1 MNSNLL
7 QSSNPVSRNAQP
19 KTLERASVWSRY
31 RKVRALTE
39 SLARPL
45 SDEDQ
50 CVQAMADASPTK
62 WHLGHTSWFFET
74 VVLRQF
80 WPELPVYDEQFLYL
94 FNSYYESLGP
104 RQPRPQRGLITR
116 PSVAQVNAYRTYVDE
131 HIHEFVHR
139 CDASLW
145 PQALQA
151 IELGLNHEQQ
161 HQELILTDV
170 KYLLHQNPFATVYC
184 PEGEPFVFSPQPTSA
199 VKPEWLHFAG
209 GLHAIGHDVAHE
221 GSNFCYDNETPR
233 HSVYVYPFELAN
245 RLVTCGEYLAFIE
258 DGGYQN
264 PSHWLSEGW
273 SAVQAGNWLAPL
285 YWKQNT
291 EGHWRVFTLHGEQP
305 LDLNQPVA
313 HVSYFEAAA
322 FASWANA
329 RLPREAELEVAFG
342 EEEGGKATGLQQA
355 FGACWQWTCSSY
367 DAYPGFKPFEGAVAE
382 YNGKFMVGQL
392 VLKGSSCVTP
402 EGHSRA
408 SYRNFFPPSARWQF
422 SGIRLARDL

>member
-1 MNSNLL
+1 M
-7 QSSNPVSRNAQP
+7 
-19 KTLERASVWSRY
+19 WSRY

-39 SLARPL
+39 SLAKPL

-80 WPELPVYDEQFLYL
+80 WPEMPVYDEQFLYL

-209 GLHAIGHDVAHE
+209 GLHAIGQNVAYE

-233 HSVYVYPFELAN
+233 HSVYLYPFELAK

-264 PSHWLSEGW
+264 PAHWLSEGW

-291 EGHWRVFTLHGEQP
+291 KEKWQVFTLHGEQP

-322 FASWANA
+322 FASWAKA

-342 EEEGGKATGLQQA
+342 ELEGGKETGLQQA

>member
-1 MNSNLL
+1 M
-7 QSSNPVSRNAQP
+7 
-19 KTLERASVWSRY
+19 TLERASAWAKY
-31 RKVRALTE
+31 RKVRAWTE
-39 SLARPL
+39 YLAEPL

-80 WPELPVYDEQFLYL
+80 WPELSVYDAQFLYL

-116 PSVAQVNAYRTYVDE
+116 PSVAQVKAYRAHVDA
-131 HIHEFVHR
+131 HIQAFIQR
-139 CDASLW
+139 CDPTDWVLAF
-145 PQALQA
+145 QA

-170 KYLLHQNPFATVYC
+170 KYLLHQNPFGAVYR
-184 PEGEPFVFSPQPTSA
+184 PQAGLVALHPQPLHCASHQATQHA
-199 VKPEWLHFAG
+199 PPRWLPFAG
-209 GLHAIGHDVAHE
+209 GLHSMGYTGH
-221 GSNFCYDNETPR
+221 GFCYDNETPR
-233 HSVYVYPFELAN
+233 HSVYLYPFELAS
-245 RLVTCGEYLAFIE
+245 RLITCGEYLAFIE

-264 PSHWLSEGW
+264 PAHWLSEGW
-273 SAVQAGNWLAPL
+273 SVVQACQWLAPL
-285 YWKQNT
+285 YWKQDT
-291 EGHWRVFTLHGEQP
+291 HGCWHVFTLHGELP
-305 LDLNQPVA
+305 LDLDQPVS

-329 RLPREAELEVAFG
+329 RLPREAELEVAFS
-342 EEEGGKATGLQQA
+342 EVEGGRSSDLQQA
-355 FGACWQWTCSSY
+355 FGACWQWTSSSY

>member
-1 MNSNLL
+1 
-7 QSSNPVSRNAQP
+7 
-19 KTLERASVWSRY
+19 
-31 RKVRALTE
+31 
-39 SLARPL
+39 
-45 SDEDQ
+45 
-50 CVQAMADASPTK
+50 MADASPTK

-74 VVLRQF
+74 VVLHQF
-80 WPELPVYDEQFLYL
+80 WPELPAYDAQFLYL

-116 PSVAQVNAYRTYVDE
+116 PSVSQVNAYRAHVDA
-131 HIHEFVHR
+131 HMQEFIHR
-139 CDASLW
+139 CDPSDW

-170 KYLLHQNPFATVYC
+170 KYLLHQNPFGAVYRPQKGRVTLFPQAVQRAGEYTV
-184 PEGEPFVFSPQPTSA
+184 PQ
-199 VKPEWLHFAG
+199 WLQFEG
-209 GLHAIGHDVAHE
+209 GLHSIGHA
-221 GSNFCYDNETPR
+221 GPNFGYDNETPR
-233 HSVYVYPFELAN
+233 HSVHLYPFELASH
-245 RLVTCGEYLAFIE
+245 LVTCGEYLQFIQ

-264 PSHWLSEGW
+264 PAHWLSEGW
-273 SAVQAGNWLAPL
+273 SAVQALQWRAPL
-285 YWKQNT
+285 YWKENN
-291 EGHWRVFTLHGEQP
+291 EGQWRIFTLHGEQP
-305 LDLNQPVA
+305 LDLNQPVS
-313 HVSYFEAAA
+313 HISYFEAAA
-322 FASWANA
+322 FASWAKA
-329 RLPREAELEVAFG
+329 RLPREAELEVAFSELESG
-342 EEEGGKATGLQQA
+342 HETTLQQA

-422 SGIRLARDL
+422 SGIRLARDT

>member
-1 MNSNLL
+1 MNSNPL
-7 QSSNPVSRNAQP
+7 QIAHPVSKNSKP
-19 KTLERASVWSRY
+19 LTLERASAAAKY
-31 RKVRALTE
+31 RKVREWTE
-39 SLARPL
+39 YLSDPL
-45 SDEDQ
+45 SEEDQ

-74 VVLRQF
+74 VVLHQY
-80 WPELPVYDEQFLYL
+80 WPELPAYDAQFLYL

-116 PSVAQVNAYRTYVDE
+116 PSVAEVNAYRAHVDA
-131 HIHEFVHR
+131 HMQEFIHR
-139 CDASLW
+139 CDPADW

-170 KYLLHQNPFATVYC
+170 KYLLHQNPFGAVYR
-184 PEGEPFVFSPQPTSA
+184 PQKGRVTLGPKA
-199 VKPEWLHFAG
+199 VEHAVPQWLQFAG
-209 GLHAIGHDVAHE
+209 GLHSIGNS
-221 GSNFCYDNETPR
+221 GSRFCYDNETPA
-233 HSVYVYPFELAN
+233 HSVYLYPFELASH
-245 RLVTCGEYLAFIE
+245 LVTCGEYLQFIL

-264 PSHWLSEGW
+264 PAHWLSEGW
-273 SAVQAGNWLAPL
+273 SAVQAQQWRAPL
-285 YWKQNT
+285 YWKENSDGQ
-291 EGHWRVFTLHGEQP
+291 WRIFTLHGEQP
-305 LDLNQPVA
+305 LDLNQPVS

-322 FASWANA
+322 FASWAKA
-329 RLPREAELEVAFG
+329 RLPREAELEVAFC
-342 EEEGGKATGLQQA
+342 EVETGKATRLQQA

-408 SYRNFFPPSARWQF
+408 SYRNFFPPSARRQF
-422 SGIRLARDL
+422 SGIRLARDA

>member
-1 MNSNLL
+1 MPL
-7 QSSNPVSRNAQP
+7 
-19 KTLERASVWSRY
+19 TLERASAWAKY
-31 RKVRALTE
+31 RKVREWTE
-39 SLARPL
+39 YLAEPL

-74 VVLRQF
+74 VVLHQF
-80 WPELPVYDEQFLYL
+80 WPELPAYDTQFLYL

-116 PSVAQVNAYRTYVDE
+116 PSVAEVNAYRAHVDA
-131 HIHEFVHR
+131 HMQEFIHR
-139 CDASLW
+139 CDPSDW

-170 KYLLHQNPFATVYC
+170 KYLLHQNPFGAVYRPQKERVSLVPKTV
-184 PEGEPFVFSPQPTSA
+184 ERSAEHAVPQ
-199 VKPEWLHFAG
+199 WLQFAG
-209 GLHAIGHDVAHE
+209 GLHSIGHS
-221 GSNFCYDNETPR
+221 GSRFCYDNETPT
-233 HSVYVYPFELAN
+233 HSVYLYPFELASH
-245 RLVTCGEYLAFIE
+245 LVTCGEYLQFIQ

-264 PSHWLSEGW
+264 PAHWLSEGW
-273 SAVQAGNWLAPL
+273 STVQALQWRTPL
-285 YWKQNT
+285 YWKENSDGQ
-291 EGHWRVFTLHGEQP
+291 WRIFTLHGEQP
-305 LDLNQPVA
+305 LDLNQPVS
-313 HVSYFEAAA
+313 HISYFEAAA
-322 FASWANA
+322 FASWAKA
-329 RLPREAELEVAFG
+329 RLPREAELEVAFS
-342 EEEGGKATGLQQA
+342 ELESGKETALQQA

-422 SGIRLARDL
+422 SGIRLARDA